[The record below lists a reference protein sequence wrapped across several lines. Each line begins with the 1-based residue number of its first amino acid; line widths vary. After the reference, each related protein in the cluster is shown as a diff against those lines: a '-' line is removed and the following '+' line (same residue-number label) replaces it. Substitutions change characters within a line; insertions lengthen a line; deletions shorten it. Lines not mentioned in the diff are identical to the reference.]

1 MLGAFPLP
9 RRKAPGV
16 WQMKTGQLVVL
27 VTAEARASGVICE
40 NSDLTCIST
49 GRSALFNFPHR
60 PLALSHRATTR
71 AEMAKKVADDA
82 EPAGLTNRAE
92 LQGQIPSDLSATDL
106 FVPKSRMPPFTCFFL
121 GTRSWPTA
129 EHNNRETNKPL
140 RRNRAGDPKPSVSFH
155 TAYQPTESRLS
166 RGPASPP
173 CYRNNVKVPWPRID
187 GPSQR
192 LHPTPPLE

>member
-1 MLGAFPLP
+1 MLGGFPLP
-9 RRKAPGV
+9 RCKAPGV

-106 FVPKSRMPPFTCFFL
+106 FVPKSRMPPFTCYFL
-121 GTRSWPTA
+121 GDPIMANSRTQQPGNEQTTSPEPSWGSQA
-129 EHNNRETNKPL
+129 
-140 RRNRAGDPKPSVSFH
+140 
-155 TAYQPTESRLS
+155 
-166 RGPASPP
+166 
-173 CYRNNVKVPWPRID
+173 
-187 GPSQR
+187 QR
-192 LHPTPPLE
+192 LFPYCLPTHRVQTLQGTSLSSLLPQQCQSPLASD